1 MALLRGEEIIRFA
14 LFGHSPSAT
23 ASVMM
28 RIAPKFHAPFP
39 SEADSVQDLDATT
52 QLESLA
58 ATLTQHALSH
68 PPDHDDEPPARGG
81 REGLP
86 KSYRSRHDSH
96 YVEQLSAG
104 GAMPLLR
111 MLPPARIDAVNLP
124 DAGELGALA
133 ASVARHGVLQPLL
146 VRAHDGR
153 FSLIDGRRRLAAA
166 RAAAMREV
174 PCLVYTV
181 DEEQAAHLGEA
192 SNVHETPPAPPS
204 TGAPADAPVVA
215 CDPLTAAT
223 LGELQHAL
231 GTVRGCLQWLPRA
244 RATTRERVAAR
255 LLVADLE
262 RAEWLVRARQ
272 YLAGA
277 LRVTLRP
284 TRAADIAADLS
295 AAAPGVAL
303 HGGALEVEVPE
314 GDHTFPADRPLL
326 SNALRGLVWA
336 LLAAG
341 EAAGDMRVQVSL
353 APAAGRT
360 VVSVTEPG
368 AVFAQPALLQFF
380 EAGWSRRP
388 GGAAAEAGVLL
399 ARYAAA
405 QHGGQ
410 LEVSAAAG
418 AGTTVTL
425 AIG

>member
-1 MALLRGEEIIRFA
+1 
-14 LFGHSPSAT
+14 
-23 ASVMM
+23 MM

-39 SEADSVQDLDATT
+39 SEAYSVQDLDATT

-58 ATLTQHALSH
+58 ATLTQHAVSH
-68 PPDHDDEPPARGG
+68 AHDHDDEPPARGG

-86 KSYRSRHDSH
+86 KTYRSRHDSH
-96 YVEQLSAG
+96 YVEQLSGG

-111 MLPPARIDAVNLP
+111 MLPPSRIDAVNLP
-124 DAGELGALA
+124 EAGDLGALA
-133 ASVARHGVLQPLL
+133 ASVAQHGVLQPLL

-153 FSLIDGRRRLAAA
+153 FSLIDGRRRLSAA

-192 SNVHETPPAPPS
+192 SNVQEAPPVPPS
-204 TGAPADAPVVA
+204 AVAPVDAPAVA

-223 LGELQHAL
+223 LAELQHAL

-244 RATTRERVAAR
+244 RTTTRERVAAR
-255 LLVADLE
+255 LLAADLD

-277 LRVTLRP
+277 LRVALRP
-284 TRAADIAADLS
+284 TKVADIAADVT
-295 AAAPGVAL
+295 AMAPAVAL
-303 HGGALEVEVPE
+303 HGGTLEVDASK
-314 GDHTFPADRPLL
+314 GDHVFTADRALL
-326 SNALRGLVWA
+326 SHAARGLAWA

-341 EAAGDMRVQVSL
+341 EAAGDMRVRVSI
-353 APAAGRT
+353 APAQGRT
-360 VVSVTEPG
+360 VLAVSEPA

-380 EAGWSRRP
+380 EAGWTKRP
-388 GGAAAEAGVLL
+388 GGAAAEAAVLI

-405 QHGGQ
+405 QHGAQ
-410 LEVSAAAG
+410 LEVTAAAG

-425 AIG
+425 TFG